1 MHPSIENPN
10 RAKRRLP
17 SHVRTPRTACRVT
30 PGNGRVGTTGTTVY
44 RVNPDYLRRVGT
56 TAAVARAER
65 NARTGDTVGGAAVI
79 ARNATRRRV
88 RTLATNP
95 SNG

>member
-1 MHPSIENPN
+1 MRPSTDNPN

-17 SHVRTPRTACRVT
+17 SHVRTPRTTVRTT

-44 RVNPDYLRRVGT
+44 RVDPSYLRRVGT

-65 NARTGDTVGGAAVI
+65 NARTGDTVGGAQVI

-88 RTLATNP
+88 RTLSANQ
-95 SNG
+95 